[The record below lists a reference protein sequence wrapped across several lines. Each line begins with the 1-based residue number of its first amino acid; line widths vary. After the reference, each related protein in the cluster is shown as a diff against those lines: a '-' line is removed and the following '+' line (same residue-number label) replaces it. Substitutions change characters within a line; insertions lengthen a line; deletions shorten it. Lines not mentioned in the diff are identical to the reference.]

1 MEELKASHESELSGI
16 RERLRKQKT
25 SFDTSASDQLSR
37 LESELDEQWK
47 TKSERMVQQ
56 TDDKWKRKY
65 RDLEVST
72 ASMTECG
79 INSVSY
85 AIDSKMMYYLNMID
99 QPLH

>member
-1 MEELKASHESELSGI
+1 MEELKTSHESELSGI

-25 SFDTSASDQLSR
+25 SFDVSASDQLSQ

-65 RDLEVST
+65 RDVEVFT
-72 ASMTECG
+72 GVTT
-79 INSVSY
+79 
-85 AIDSKMMYYLNMID
+85 D
-99 QPLH
+99 H

>member
-25 SFDTSASDQLSR
+25 SFDASASDQLSQ

-65 RDLEVST
+65 RDVEVQ
-72 ASMTECG
+72 
-79 INSVSY
+79 SV
-85 AIDSKMMYYLNMID
+85 AFTV
-99 QPLH
+99 